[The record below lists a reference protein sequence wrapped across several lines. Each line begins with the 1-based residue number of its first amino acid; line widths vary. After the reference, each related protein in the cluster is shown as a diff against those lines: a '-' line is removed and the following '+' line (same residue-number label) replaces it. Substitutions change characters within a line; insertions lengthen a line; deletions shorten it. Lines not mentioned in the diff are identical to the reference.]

1 MYGRA
6 IRYKQSSKKLHIV
19 CFTDGGGGD
28 VRKTGK
34 DFIASSNDVRGK
46 NRRRESYLGTDDD
59 IPEKNSSSSDTQRY
73 AILTDS
79 DFTD

>member
-6 IRYKQSSKKLHIV
+6 IRYKHSSKKLHIV
-19 CFTDGGGGD
+19 CFTGGGGD

-34 DFIASSNDVRGK
+34 DLIASSNDVRGK